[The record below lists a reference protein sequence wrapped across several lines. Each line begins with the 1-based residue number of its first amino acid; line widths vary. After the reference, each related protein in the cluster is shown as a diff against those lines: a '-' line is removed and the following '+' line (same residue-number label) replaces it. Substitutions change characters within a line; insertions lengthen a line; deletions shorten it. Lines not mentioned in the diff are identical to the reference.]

1 MLKPRYPEDAAVI
14 LEFKAR
20 EPDGEKTLED
30 TAREALAQ
38 IERQN
43 YKASLEAE
51 GIGMHRIYTYGFA
64 FEGKQVLIR
73 EGRVREL

>member
-1 MLKPRYPEDAAVI
+1 
-14 LEFKAR
+14 
-20 EPDGEKTLED
+20 LED

-51 GIGMHRIYTYGFA
+51 GIGIHRIYTYGFA

-73 EGRVREL
+73 EGRVRES